1 MKKLLSTN
9 VIFLLTLSA
18 LLSAGLMVC
27 AEETTAPSAVPEVT
41 PIQTEKTPE
50 GLIIETIK
58 EGSGETALKGT
69 KVTIDYTGWLAMDGK
84 KLDSSVDRGKP
95 FDFPLGKGRVIKGW
109 EMGIEGMKVGGKRR
123 LTIPPDLAYG
133 ASGHGS
139 LVPPDATLIFDI
151 EVLSV
156 EEIPTGPEFPPDI
169 DPIKS
174 WEKKDVLIDVIKE
187 GGGEAMARNKKTCYI
202 HYTGWVKETGKK
214 FDSSIDRGKTF
225 SFLMGFGKVIEGW
238 EIGIDGMKKGEKR
251 RLTIPAKRAY
261 GKEGVPS
268 RSGEGYVIPPNA
280 TLIFDVEL
288 VDLIGNK

>member
-1 MKKLLSTN
+1 MKKLLTTT
-9 VIFLLTLSA
+9 VIFFLTLSV
-18 LLSAGLMVC
+18 LLFTGLMVR
-27 AEETTAPSAVPEVT
+27 AEEASTASAIPEVT

-58 EGSGETALKGT
+58 EGSGESALKGM
-69 KVTIDYTGWLAMDGK
+69 KVKIHYTGWLAEEGK
-84 KLDSSVDRGKP
+84 KLDSSVDRGAP
-95 FDFPLGKGRVIKGW
+95 FEFPLGRGRVIKGW
-109 EMGIEGMKVGGKRR
+109 DMGIEGMKVGGKRR

-133 ASGHGS
+133 ASGHHD
-139 LVPPDATLIFDI
+139 LVPPNATLVFDL

-156 EEIPTGPEFPPDI
+156 EEIPMGPESPPDI
-169 DPIKS
+169 NPIKS
-174 WEKKDVLIDVIKE
+174 WEKKKVLIDVIRE
-187 GGGEAMARNKKTCYI
+187 GSGEAIATNKKTCSI

-238 EIGIDGMKKGEKR
+238 EIGVDGMKKGEKR

-261 GKEGVPS
+261 GKKGIKN
-268 RSGEGYVIPPNA
+268 RSGKGYLIPPNA

-288 VDLIGNK
+288 VDLIGNN